1 MDYLYYVEHSAES
14 LQFFLWYYDY
24 IQRWSQL
31 LPEEKALAAVWDPE
45 KVEEPRP
52 RYITYSH
59 KRAISEKMN
68 KILSIMDME
77 PKRSNDGSG
86 DRQSTQ
92 ATTPASSHNFSKPR
106 NASVS
111 STNSSPSPYSA
122 DWQPG
127 MFGSNHEF
135 RISMVLTMRQV
146 PPSHFGTKLAV

>member
-1 MDYLYYVEHSAES
+1 MDYLYYVEHSAQS
-14 LQFFLWYYDY
+14 LQFFLWYYEY

-31 LPEEKALAAVWDPE
+31 PPEEKALAAVWDPE

-59 KRAISEKMN
+59 KRAVSEKMN

-77 PKRSNDGSG
+77 PKASKDGSG

-92 ATTPASSHNFSKPR
+92 SATPALSHNFSKPR

-111 STNSSPSPYSA
+111 STNSSTSSNSA

-127 MFGSNHEF
+127 MFGSSHAF
-135 RISMVLTMRQV
+135 RISLLLTMIKLPR
-146 PPSHFGTKLAV
+146 SRFGTKLAA

>member
-1 MDYLYYVEHSAES
+1 MDYLYYVEHSAQS

-59 KRAISEKMN
+59 KRALSDKMN

-77 PKRSNDGSG
+77 PKRLKDGSG
-86 DRQSTQ
+86 DRQSTPS
-92 ATTPASSHNFSKPR
+92 ATPALPHNFSKPR

-111 STNSSPSPYSA
+111 STNGSTGSNPA
-122 DWQPG
+122 DWQPC
-127 MFGSNHEF
+127 MFGPNHAF
-135 RISMVLTMRQV
+135 RISWLLTMSQLPR
-146 PPSHFGTKLAV
+146 SRFGTKSAA